1 MLFLFMLL
9 TINCFSQTFWRIENE
24 RGEELLLTIQ
34 VNEKDQTFEAY
45 SRKDA
50 LKEMAGTFM
59 YMMAKTAGKVKYP
72 ELMHGNGAISC
83 HSDTIHYDGSI
94 FYPDN
99 TFILKAKT
107 WKNKFYGL
115 LTDKRNRTTILIGD
129 KVPTDR
135 PLKDYSAL
143 IKNAFSLVED
153 YYWDKNLRKS
163 SDWQSFK
170 SDVIIRGAKISD
182 DYELAM
188 TMMWMGKKLNNIPH
202 EIRKINS
209 KAKEPQKK
217 NSPPFK
223 VIDSKNAI
231 LFLNNLSGEKDE
243 IELFF
248 KEIQKLDP
256 KNLILDARGTRN
268 LSMNTAL
275 LLANHLNAKST
286 NWGVFLTRKW
296 LDSESS
302 IPLPTTYEKMLINP
316 LESVSAGKKEYME
329 RGFYLKTMPSLPVF
343 KGRIYMLTNKWSSN
357 IAEALAIYLK
367 NEKMATIVGQ
377 KSAGSP
383 VLNYIFEISDQYRI
397 TIPIALFYDKEGKL
411 YQGTGLEPDIVTDED
426 ALTVLLKRLK
436 E

>member
-1 MLFLFMLL
+1 M
-9 TINCFSQTFWRIENE
+9 
-24 RGEELLLTIQ
+24 LLTIQ
-34 VNEKDQTFEAY
+34 VNEKNQTFEAY

-72 ELMHGNGAISC
+72 ELMHGNGLISY

-115 LTDKRNRTTILIGD
+115 LTDKRNRTTILVGD
-129 KVPTDR
+129 NVPTDK
-135 PLKDYSAL
+135 PLKDYSSL
-143 IKNAFSLVED
+143 IKNTFSLVED

-163 SDWQSFK
+163 SDWLSYK
-170 SDVIIRGAKISD
+170 SDVLIRGAKISD

-188 TMMWMGKKLNNIPH
+188 TMMWTGKKLNNVPH
-202 EIRKINS
+202 ELRKINN
-209 KAKEPQKK
+209 KAKDSQKK
-217 NSPPFK
+217 NAPPFK
-223 VIDSKNAI
+223 VIDTKNAI

-248 KEIQKLDP
+248 KEMQKSEP

-268 LSMNTAL
+268 LSMKSAL
-275 LLANHLNAKST
+275 LLANHLNAKSV

-296 LDSESS
+296 SDNESS
-302 IPLPTTYEKMLINP
+302 IPMPSSYEKILANP
-316 LESVSAGKKEYME
+316 LEAVSNGKKEYME
-329 RGFYLKTMPSLPVF
+329 KGFYLKTIPSLPLYF
-343 KGRIYMLTNKWSSN
+343 GKIYMLTSKWSSN
-357 IAEALAIYLK
+357 VAEALAIYLK

-383 VLNYIFEISDQYRI
+383 VLNYIFEIGDQYRI
-397 TIPIALFYDKEGKL
+397 TIPIALFYDKDGKT
-411 YQGTGLEPDIVTDED
+411 YHGTGVEPDVVTDED

>member
-1 MLFLFMLL
+1 
-9 TINCFSQTFWRIENE
+9 
-24 RGEELLLTIQ
+24 
-34 VNEKDQTFEAY
+34 
-45 SRKDA
+45 
-50 LKEMAGTFM
+50 
-59 YMMAKTAGKVKYP
+59 
-72 ELMHGNGAISC
+72 
-83 HSDTIHYDGSI
+83 
-94 FYPDN
+94 
-99 TFILKAKT
+99 
-107 WKNKFYGL
+107 
-115 LTDKRNRTTILIGD
+115 
-129 KVPTDR
+129 
-135 PLKDYSAL
+135 
-143 IKNAFSLVED
+143 
-153 YYWDKNLRKS
+153 
-163 SDWQSFK
+163 
-170 SDVIIRGAKISD
+170 
-182 DYELAM
+182 
-188 TMMWMGKKLNNIPH
+188 
-202 EIRKINS
+202 
-209 KAKEPQKK
+209 
-217 NSPPFK
+217 
-223 VIDSKNAI
+223 

-268 LSMNTAL
+268 LSMKSAL

-296 LDSESS
+296 SDNESS

-329 RGFYLKTMPSLPVF
+329 RGFYLKTIPSLPVF
-343 KGRIYMLTNKWSSN
+343 KGRILMLTNKSSSN

-383 VLNYIFEISDQYRI
+383 VLNYIFEISYQYRI

-411 YQGTGLEPDIVTDED
+411 YQGTGLEPDVVTDED